1 MLKNQYTRHLEIEHD
16 PSACPSKDDPSQC
29 YYLLAFY
36 NKNSTKIMTTSVR
49 VHFQSYDPG
58 DIDLTKEYQNV
69 VEYGAFFNYE
79 INPAVNAD
87 IQPFIKSLKVKLTTF
102 QGDADIFMSL
112 TEPNPTEKSYDLAS
126 RRTTPIDE
134 VHLEDLAN
142 VGILNQPI
150 YFSVY
155 GHQMSQY
162 LVQFEYE
169 FVPTYDERLESAQQ
183 LGDGIPR

>member
-1 MLKNQYTRHLEIEHD
+1 
-16 PSACPSKDDPSQC
+16 
-29 YYLLAFY
+29 
-36 NKNSTKIMTTSVR
+36 
-49 VHFQSYDPG
+49 
-58 DIDLTKEYQNV
+58 
-69 VEYGAFFNYE
+69 
-79 INPAVNAD
+79 
-87 IQPFIKSLKVKLTTF
+87 
-102 QGDADIFMSL
+102 MSL
-112 TEPNPTEKSYDLAS
+112 TDPNPNEKSYDLAS
-126 RRTTPIDE
+126 RRTTPIDL

-155 GHQMSQY
+155 GYQMSQY